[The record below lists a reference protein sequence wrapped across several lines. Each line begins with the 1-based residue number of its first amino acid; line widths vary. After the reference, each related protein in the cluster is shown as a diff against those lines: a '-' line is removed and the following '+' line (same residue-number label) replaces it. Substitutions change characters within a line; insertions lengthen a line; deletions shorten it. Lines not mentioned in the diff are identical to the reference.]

1 MRIKIKI
8 KKWKVFPFTR
18 RFSEP
23 TRENSQ
29 WELKNWWRKIFFLYA
44 KKASLESFP
53 YSALSERSLWKM
65 LKNHMLAH
73 GNCLTSS
80 IHGFFSYVVLKFTRH
95 SDDAVKIFP
104 PHSCKQRL
112 SFFSL
117 SAEMN
122 DVVQPLTNSSYAV
135 IPHICVE
142 CY

>member
-1 MRIKIKI
+1 MRTEKLM
-8 KKWKVFPFTR
+8 T
-18 RFSEP
+18 
-23 TRENSQ
+23 
-29 WELKNWWRKIFFLYA
+29 KNFLFVR

-53 YSALSERSLWKM
+53 YSALSERKLWKM